1 LTPVNLQWLEP
12 ENHPIPE
19 EISALYPDYPFISEV
34 LYRRGFTSLN
44 KILPFLHEE
53 CYNPA
58 SPFDFPQMADTM
70 SCIKQAIFEGK
81 IFGIWG
87 DFDVDGQT
95 ATALL
100 VKTLRILNAKV
111 EYHVPIRAK
120 ESHGITI
127 PYLESFLSKGIQILI
142 TCDTGITAHEAI
154 IYARQKGVTV
164 IITDHHTLAETLPDA
179 NFIIHPHLL
188 PEDHPARPL
197 CGVGAA
203 FELSSALLDDP
214 EFSHQTVE
222 FLDLVTL
229 GTIADLAS
237 LTGDNRYFVQRGLK
251 NIRSKPSSLL
261 QEIFTI
267 TETDPDGIDEEDISF
282 TIAPRLNALGRLG
295 DANPAVEM
303 LLSNNPDEC
312 RMFVSQIEAMNA
324 KRKFTTDQVFKA
336 AYAQVENNLELQKKS
351 VLILSHPEWP
361 GGIVGIVASRLVD
374 VYHKPSLVISSPSGE
389 LARGSARSIDGV
401 DITACLAENH
411 ELLTTFGGHPMAAGF
426 SLSSENL
433 EEFRSAME
441 QTVEKLVLTTP
452 LAENI
457 QIDAFV
463 DIPDISI
470 EMIEQLDQLAPFGSG
485 NPPLI
490 FACQNLTI
498 AKHTPLGRNGE
509 HAQFFIMD
517 ENGNQV
523 RVIRWQAGSLQIP
536 DSAFDLAFSLRIS
549 EFKVV
554 RTPQLEW
561 IDARPIKVSN
571 TDSAAHSIIEILD
584 FRLDN
589 KAGLDWIDDHINQN
603 MLIWS
608 EGSNQK
614 ILPGKGRD
622 QVTPAEILVI
632 AGSPPDRE
640 VMNQVIEKVSPHQV
654 LLLELTSNN
663 DDPKEFLK
671 ILLGMMKY
679 AINHKNQQ
687 INLSD
692 VEQVTGQN
700 TKSVRLGLELIQA
713 RGLYTF
719 EEVAIRHFRISSAG
733 VADMKTAENLQSQLL
748 HALNETHAFRLYYQR
763 VNLENLI
770 TGAIKK

>member
-1 LTPVNLQWLEP
+1 LTPANLQWLEP
-12 ENHPIPE
+12 EYHSIPE
-19 EISALYPDYPFISEV
+19 EISALYPEYPFIAEV
-34 LYRRGFTSLN
+34 LYRRGLTSLN

-53 CYNPA
+53 SYTPA
-58 SPFDFPQMADTM
+58 SPYDFPQMADTVR
-70 SCIKQAIFEGK
+70 CIKKAILEGK

-100 VKTLRILNAKV
+100 VKVLRSLNAKV

-120 ESHGITI
+120 ESHGITV
-127 PYLESFLSKGIQILI
+127 PYLDAFLSRGIQILI

-154 IYARQKGVTV
+154 TYARQKGVIV

-179 NFIIHPHLL
+179 QFIIHPHLL
-188 PEDHPARPL
+188 AKEHPARSL
-197 CGVGAA
+197 CGVGTAL
-203 FELSSALLDDP
+203 ELSAALLDDL
-214 EFSHQTVE
+214 EFSHQAAE

-251 NIRSKPSSLL
+251 KIRSKPSSLL

-267 TETDPDGIDEEDISF
+267 TETDPQGIDEEDISF

-312 RMFVSQIEAMNA
+312 RMFVSQIEAMNS
-324 KRKFTTDQVFKA
+324 KRKFTTDQVFQA
-336 AYAQVENNLELQKKS
+336 AYAQVQNDPELQKKS

-374 VYHKPSLVISSPSGE
+374 VYHKPALVISSPDGE
-389 LARGSARSIDGV
+389 LARGSARSIEGV
-401 DITACLAENH
+401 DITACLEKNH

-426 SLSSENL
+426 SLSVENL
-433 EEFRSAME
+433 EKFRSAME
-441 QTVEKLVLTTP
+441 QTVDQLVLTAP
-452 LAENI
+452 LVENI
-457 QIDAFV
+457 QIDAFLN
-463 DIPDISI
+463 IPDISI
-470 EMIEQLDQLAPFGSG
+470 EMIEQLNQLAPFGSG

-490 FACQNLTI
+490 FACRNLTI
-498 AKHTPLGRNGE
+498 AKHTPIGRNGE
-509 HAQFFIMD
+509 HAQFFVMD

-523 RVIRWQAGSLQIP
+523 RVIRWQAGSLEIP
-536 DSAFDLAFSLRIS
+536 ESTFDLAFSLRIS
-549 EFKVV
+549 EF
-554 RTPQLEW
+554 RGTRAPQLEW
-561 IDARPIKVSN
+561 IDARPTKELS
-571 TDSAAHSIIEILD
+571 TSSANHSKIEILD
-584 FRLDN
+584 FRIDHQ
-589 KAGLDWIDDHINQN
+589 AGLDWIDDHKEDN
-603 MLIWS
+603 MQIWS

-614 ILPGKGRD
+614 VLPGKGRD
-622 QVTPAEILVI
+622 QILPAEILVI

-640 VMNQVIEKVSPHQV
+640 VLDKVIEKASPHQV
-654 LLLELTSNN
+654 LLLGLTSNN

-671 ILLGMMKY
+671 TLLGMVKY

-687 INLSD
+687 IDLLD
-692 VEQVTGQN
+692 LEQVTGQN
-700 TKSVRLGLELIQA
+700 VKSIRLGLELIQA

-719 EEVAIRHFRISSAG
+719 MEDTNGHFLISSAG
-733 VADMKTAENLQSQLL
+733 VADMKTSEVLQAQLL

-763 VNLENLI
+763 VAPDNLI
-770 TGAIKK
+770 TGASTR